1 MSLWVA
7 NKQVTNAGIKYD
19 IFDGTA
25 PAGTVT
31 VNFNKKQSWWRAQG
45 TDGLLVNSAD
55 IRKAM
60 YAAVRKHD
68 ASLLLARGFPADNLF
83 LHYIST

>member
-1 MSLWVA
+1 VSLWVA
-7 NKQVTNAGIKYD
+7 KKEVTNSGIKYD

-31 VNFNKKQSWWRAQG
+31 INFHQKQSWWRAQG
-45 TDGLLVNSAD
+45 TDGLLVNSVE

-60 YAAVRKHD
+60 YAAVRKHN
-68 ASLLLARGFPADNLF
+68 AS
-83 LHYIST
+83 